1 MAVDELSF
9 TARYARQLIREN
21 ISRQL
26 CALHESHNTE
36 LPIHPP
42 GLLGITC
49 SDDTL
54 FGTNGPSEEGTH
66 LDNSIPLNVKFCI
79 IGAGVAGLYIA
90 MILKE
95 LGISFDLLEASER
108 AGGRLYTHR
117 FSEAP
122 HDYYDAGAMRL
133 SEIPTMKK

>member
-1 MAVDELSF
+1 MAVGELSF
-9 TARYARQLIREN
+9 AAQYARQLIREN

-26 CALHESHNTE
+26 CAFRESHNTE

-42 GLLGITC
+42 GLGGTC
-49 SDDTL
+49 SNDTL
-54 FGTNGPSEEGTH
+54 FGTNRPPEEGAH
-66 LDNSIPLNVKFCI
+66 LDNSIPLDVKFCI

-95 LGISFDLLEASER
+95 LGIPFDLVEASDR
-108 AGGRLYTHR
+108 AGGRLYTHK

-133 SEIPTMKK
+133 SENPMMKK

>member
-1 MAVDELSF
+1 MAVGELSF

-26 CALHESHNTE
+26 CALRESHDTE
-36 LPIHPP
+36 EPIHPP
-42 GLLGITC
+42 GLGGI
-49 SDDTL
+49 
-54 FGTNGPSEEGTH
+54 GTNRASEDEAH
-66 LDNSIPLNVKFCI
+66 LGDSVPLDVKFCI
-79 IGAGVAGLYIA
+79 VGAGIAGLYIA

-95 LGISFDLLEASER
+95 LGISFDLVEASDR

-122 HDYYDAGAMRL
+122 HDYYDVGAMRW
-133 SEIPTMKK
+133 SEFPMMKK